1 MILVLALGIGAN
13 TAVFNL
19 LHAVLLRPLPVD
31 RPQELVLLTPEGFF
45 PGGSMRSY
53 SSHSYPIYEFLKEH
67 NEVFSGLLCRCQ
79 FDANVGFQGQTHRIK
94 AEMVSGDY
102 FSTLGVRSTL
112 GRLIAPEDNKRPGEH
127 SVAVLS
133 ASYWE
138 SQFSGDP
145 EVIGKTILVN
155 GHPLTIIGVSETGF
169 TGVEP
174 DICPQVRVP
183 IMMTR
188 QMIPHIRW
196 IDLDDPLDR
205 WVQILARRKPG
216 VSLAQVQAALQP
228 LHQSFVANTI
238 EQSMGEYP
246 DKDKERYRTSS
257 IIASPGQWG
266 TSWMRKIMGRP
277 LWMLLAMVALV
288 LLVASVN
295 IANLM
300 IGRGIL
306 RQGELAVR
314 NAIGAGRG
322 RLVKQ
327 LFIESSLLAALG
339 GLAGLLVA
347 LWTTHLFV
355 RFIPMF
361 ETPILATGINGSV
374 FGFSLLVSLMA
385 VLIFGLVPAFTSTR
399 FNLASVLKQ
408 QSTRVIAHGRLRR
421 LLVIAQVSLS
431 LLLLMAGSLFVCSL
445 RNLSTQ
451 DAGFETR
458 HIVAFS
464 VDPTLN
470 GYDTNKTK
478 QIYAQLKER
487 LDGLGSIES
496 SALGMERV
504 LEDSSW
510 TCTVAIEGHPGQ
522 STHNIRVFANGIS
535 EDYFATLGIPFR
547 QGRDFGPLDT
557 AQGPLV
563 VIVNE
568 TFNQKFLKQFPD
580 QHSALGAHLGWA
592 VPGQPINME
601 IVGIVGDTKNENMR
615 EVMEPQI
622 YTPYEQL
629 WTTLGMTGYVRSS
642 LAPAAVYQD
651 IRRVLHTIDPSL
663 PIHAMR
669 TLEEQRHRSLGT
681 ERLIALLAAT
691 FAVFAILLTA
701 IGLYGVLNFS
711 VICRTQEFGLR
722 MALGAKNCSILWIV
736 LKQVLLLWAIGTA
749 IAVPVA
755 YGLGRFISSQL
766 YGVAP
771 HDPGVAAFAIM
782 LLGMVAV
789 LAAWIPARRAAKI
802 DPMEALR
809 YE

>member
-1 MILVLALGIGAN
+1 MSTLINDIKYAFRQLRQRPAFSIVVILVLALGIGAN

-19 LHAVLLRPLPVD
+19 LHVVLLRPLPVD
-31 RPQELVLLTPEGFF
+31 KPQELVLLTPEGFF

-288 LLVASVN
+288 LLVACVN

-300 IGRGIL
+300 IGRGVL

-339 GLAGLLVA
+339 GLVGLLVA

-355 RFIPMF
+355 RFIPMS
-361 ETPILATGINGSV
+361 ETPTLATGPCSCFYLHPVQSGLGLETAEYTRDSPRASSPV
-374 FGFSLLVSLMA
+374 VSNRP
-385 VLIFGLVPAFTSTR
+385 GE
-399 FNLASVLKQ
+399 SVLV
-408 QSTRVIAHGRLRR
+408 TAHGRKP
-421 LLVIAQVSLS
+421 VC
-431 LLLLMAGSLFVCSL
+431 LFP
-445 RNLSTQ
+445 Q
-451 DAGFETR
+451 E
-458 HIVAFS
+458 
-464 VDPTLN
+464 P
-470 GYDTNKTK
+470 
-478 QIYAQLKER
+478 
-487 LDGLGSIES
+487 
-496 SALGMERV
+496 
-504 LEDSSW
+504 
-510 TCTVAIEGHPGQ
+510 
-522 STHNIRVFANGIS
+522 
-535 EDYFATLGIPFR
+535 
-547 QGRDFGPLDT
+547 
-557 AQGPLV
+557 
-563 VIVNE
+563 VN
-568 TFNQKFLKQFPD
+568 
-580 QHSALGAHLGWA
+580 SG
-592 VPGQPINME
+592 
-601 IVGIVGDTKNENMR
+601 
-615 EVMEPQI
+615 
-622 YTPYEQL
+622 
-629 WTTLGMTGYVRSS
+629 
-642 LAPAAVYQD
+642 
-651 IRRVLHTIDPSL
+651 RRV
-663 PIHAMR
+663 
-669 TLEEQRHRSLGT
+669 
-681 ERLIALLAAT
+681 
-691 FAVFAILLTA
+691 
-701 IGLYGVLNFS
+701 
-711 VICRTQEFGLR
+711 
-722 MALGAKNCSILWIV
+722 
-736 LKQVLLLWAIGTA
+736 
-749 IAVPVA
+749 
-755 YGLGRFISSQL
+755 
-766 YGVAP
+766 
-771 HDPGVAAFAIM
+771 
-782 LLGMVAV
+782 
-789 LAAWIPARRAAKI
+789 
-802 DPMEALR
+802 
-809 YE
+809 